1 MDLKESTL
9 LRDRAADHWYYRSKA
24 KFVTQLLQDLHP
36 RKILDIGAGS
46 GFFTRWLMERGSIDE
61 AWCVDLNYERDHDE
75 AVHGGTIHFRREPA
89 PVDADLVLLMD
100 VLEHVDDDVGLLR
113 DAVQA
118 APASATF
125 LVSVPAFQFMWSGH
139 DVFLEHKRRY
149 TLAQLEAVVRAAGLR
164 VSRATYFFAGVFP
177 IAMLV
182 RLPRKLLGLAP
193 KIESGVQLHSRLT
206 NAFLH
211 GMSCAELKILRRNR
225 WFGLTACVL
234 AERDST

>member
-24 KFVTQLLQDLHP
+24 KFITQLLQDLHP

-61 AWCVDLNYERDHDE
+61 AWCVDLNYESDHDE

-149 TLAQLEAVVRAAGLR
+149 TLKQLETVVREAGLR
-164 VSRATYFFAGVFP
+164 VLEATYFFAGVFP
-177 IAMLV
+177 VAMLV
-182 RLPRKLLGLAP
+182 RLPRKLIGLP
-193 KIESGVQLHSRLT
+193 LKIESDAHQHSRLT
-206 NAFLH
+206 NALLY
-211 GMSCAELKILRRNR
+211 GVSLAELKLLRRNR
-225 WFGLTACVL
+225 CFGLTACCL
-234 AERDST
+234 ATRSSA